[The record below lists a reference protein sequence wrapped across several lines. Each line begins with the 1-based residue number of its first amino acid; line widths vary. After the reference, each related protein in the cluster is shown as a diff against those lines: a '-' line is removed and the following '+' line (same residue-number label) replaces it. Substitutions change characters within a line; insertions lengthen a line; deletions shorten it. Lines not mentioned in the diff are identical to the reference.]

1 MKPHDRAMFAQ
12 ARLEA
17 NVPFADGMR
26 AQDHWRV
33 NVGEPWEVRFWSRE
47 FACSEDELRKAV
59 REAGDGARRVR
70 AWLAQRAPRS
80 GYREP

>member
-1 MKPHDRAMFAQ
+1 MKPHDRAMFEE

-33 NVGEPWEVRFWSRE
+33 NVREPWEVRFWARE
-47 FACSEDELRKAV
+47 LACSEDELHQAV
-59 REAGDGARRVR
+59 REAGDGAGQVR
-70 AWLAQRAPRS
+70 GWLAHRRS
-80 GYREP
+80 RSDYREP